1 MALYFFDFRD
11 DIASKVHT
19 MGNTVFLLRKNR

>member
-19 MGNTVFLLRKNR
+19 TGKYCIFTKKK